1 MSNWT
6 NASESIRLCLNDI
19 ICLRAVSGP
28 RSPANVCKLFRDFHR
43 SSQIT
48 VVPVV
53 AFDHMNEIS
62 FEPRMETILT
72 SFNPLI
78 TELIK

>member
-19 ICLRAVSGP
+19 ICLRVFSGP
-28 RSPANVCKLFRDFHR
+28 RRPANVCKLFRDFCR
-43 SSQIT
+43 SRQIT
-48 VVPVV
+48 VV
-53 AFDHMNEIS
+53 AFVQMNEIS

-72 SFNPLI
+72 SFHTLI